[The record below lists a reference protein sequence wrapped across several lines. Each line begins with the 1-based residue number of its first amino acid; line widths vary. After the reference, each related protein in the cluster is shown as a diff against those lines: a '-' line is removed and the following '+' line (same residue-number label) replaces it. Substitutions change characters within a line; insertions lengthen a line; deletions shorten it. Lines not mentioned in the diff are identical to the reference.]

1 MTNRSEE
8 DDFDKKFSEIMEL
21 SNIEDLDTFIKTEA
35 FQSIKENILLL
46 NALNEL
52 SQEINS
58 IIMCIINESPINL
71 TEDMQD
77 TLSTIY
83 KLSIDFVD
91 DMIELNSIGLELE
104 FDSDIDFDSYDDDE
118 EEEDED

>member
-1 MTNRSEE
+1 LTNRSEE

-91 DMIELNSIGLELE
+91 DMVELNSIGLELE
-104 FDSDIDFDSYDDDE
+104 FDSDIEFDSYDDE

>member
-91 DMIELNSIGLELE
+91 DMVELNSIGLELE
-104 FDSDIDFDSYDDDE
+104 FDSDIEFDSYDDE

>member
-1 MTNRSEE
+1 MTSRSEE

-52 SQEINS
+52 GQEINS
-58 IIMCIINESPINL
+58 IIMCIINESPIDL
-71 TEDMQD
+71 TGDMQD

-83 KLSIDFVD
+83 KLAIDFVD

-104 FDSDIDFDSYDDDE
+104 FDSDIDFDSYDD
-118 EEEDED
+118 EEDEDED

>member
-1 MTNRSEE
+1 LTNRSEE

-91 DMIELNSIGLELE
+91 DMVELNSIGLELE
-104 FDSDIDFDSYDDDE
+104 FDSDIEFDSYDDED
-118 EEEDED
+118 EEDED

>member
-1 MTNRSEE
+1 
-8 DDFDKKFSEIMEL
+8 MEL

-104 FDSDIDFDSYDDDE
+104 FDSDIEFDSYDDE

>member
-1 MTNRSEE
+1 LTNRSEE

-104 FDSDIDFDSYDDDE
+104 FDSDIEFDSYDDE

>member
-104 FDSDIDFDSYDDDE
+104 FDSDIEFDSYDDE